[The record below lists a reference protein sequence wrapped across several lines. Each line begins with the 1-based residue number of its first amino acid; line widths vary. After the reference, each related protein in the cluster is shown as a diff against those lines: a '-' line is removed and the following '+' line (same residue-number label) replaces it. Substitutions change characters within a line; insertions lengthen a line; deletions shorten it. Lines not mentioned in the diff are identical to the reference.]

1 MDQEVFFLMTVSF
14 GHKDAF
20 IELAPV
26 LMGSNPKDISV
37 TDIFLDHEPG
47 SFLKNHCLC
56 HEHSPPKF
64 SLS

>member
-1 MDQEVFFLMTVSF
+1 MDQEVFFLKTVSF

-37 TDIFLDHEPG
+37 TDISLDHLASLKIDI
-47 SFLKNHCLC
+47 SFCSSGRANFN
-56 HEHSPPKF
+56 P
-64 SLS
+64 